1 MEKSNSIGL
10 IIKAVIIIPIII
22 FGAMVMFSGINVD
35 TSTTAEVNAFAE
47 GGVMSG
53 ATIFSFAAIA
63 LCAVLIVVFFVYLL
77 VTDPIRA
84 IKSILGIIVAA
95 VIFLVLYFAG
105 TSTTPEDLNLPE
117 AITASQKTV
126 DFTNAGVVTAFIAI
140 GAALLAIV
148 GGLVLNLVRKN

>member
-1 MEKSNSIGL
+1 MEKSNTIGM

-22 FGAMVMFSGINVD
+22 FGALVMFSGINVD
-35 TSTTAEVNAFAE
+35 TSTTAEVSEFAA
-47 GGVMSG
+47 GPVMSG

-77 VTDPIRA
+77 ITDPIRA
-84 IKSILGIIVAA
+84 IKSILGILVAA
-95 VIFLVLYFAG
+95 AIFLILYFAG

-148 GGLVLNLVRKN
+148 IGSLLNLVRKN

>member
-1 MEKSNSIGL
+1 MEKSNTIGM
-10 IIKAVIIIPIII
+10 IIKAVIIVPIII
-22 FGAMVMFSGINVD
+22 FGALVMFSGINVD
-35 TSTTAEVNAFAE
+35 TSTTAEVSEFAA
-47 GGVMSG
+47 GPVMSG

-77 VTDPIRA
+77 ITDPIRA
-84 IKSILGIIVAA
+84 IKSILGILVAA
-95 VIFLVLYFAG
+95 AIFLILYFAG

-148 GGLVLNLVRKN
+148 IGWLLNLVRKN